1 MSVSRETPALSVS
14 TFLRRFSS
22 LRLSK
27 ALAGSEVF
35 SMNHLPVSVIGIHL
49 LSQFTRDE
57 KFKLLTL
64 CDTGKSAENL
74 YNFCYNLLPD
84 SVFYYPADV
93 DERFAIP
100 GFNLELERYRSEA
113 LHFTNKP
120 KIGGLIISTAEA
132 ANAPLI
138 APEPTKAPQDY
149 SIRAGSTLDR
159 SRFLVDLQNWG
170 YIKEDITVSP
180 KTFSVRG
187 GIVDLFPLH
196 STYPVRIEFFGSQV
210 ESMRLFNPL
219 SQRMIQSIENIEVYP
234 PISFSE
240 KKGRKRSLISCL
252 DPTVRQFLISNHS
265 QVFSGI
271 AKFLNVFEIIKHL
284 TSGHLKDGRTLVVDN
299 IEINLGRFAFY
310 IFIEN
315 DQQQKK
321 MESFLPSNVIYV
333 KGLLEKGFLTREYAL
348 CVLSY
353 AEIFNHLPEIKT
365 RWGMEATALLPQ
377 QAFSSL
383 DELRWNDYLVHKDF
397 GIGRYRGLVMIK
409 TREKI
414 QQECIKVEYAAGGVV
429 YVPIDRFDK
438 IHKLVSTG
446 NKEPVLSSLGSS
458 RWKMRVR
465 RARESAREI
474 VKDLILL
481 YSTRSKKR
489 GFQYDKNDRFYEALT
504 ASFPYTETLDQQ
516 SSIEAVIQDME
527 GDYPMDRLICGDVGF
542 GKTEVALRAAV
553 KAIVSGKKV
562 LFLTPT
568 TILADQHY
576 ISTYSRFNDLGLR
589 VELLSRFKTRKE
601 QRSIIGQMKKGLVDI
616 VIGTHRLLQDDV
628 LFPDLGLLII
638 DEEHRFGVKHKEK
651 LKHLKNTVDV
661 LTLSAT
667 PIPRTLQ
674 QAIIGI
680 RDVSRIA
687 TPPKARKPIR
697 TYVQYFDWDR
707 VKVAI
712 QHELDRNGQI
722 YFLHNTISQLPFYLE
737 KLVALFPDH
746 TITIANG
753 QMKSRELEKII
764 LAFFKNEI
772 DILICTT
779 IVESGLDVS
788 NANTIIINGA
798 QQFGLS
804 QLYQIR
810 GRVGR
815 SYRQAYC
822 YLLIPRGFSLG
833 LDALRRLKAIEQ
845 YTALGS
851 GFEIAT
857 KDLEIRGAGN
867 MFGYKQSGHI
877 AAVGFELYCSLLQ
890 EALLESRKDQSTRT
904 AESIKVKL
912 DLPATLDGSYVPLV
926 QDRLYFY
933 QQIAEAN
940 SIDRIQDI
948 RSELQDRFGSPPSAA
963 ENLLLASRYRI
974 SFNRSSVTSINIK
987 SNSVIITLRE
997 VKPFPTAEEFLK
1009 KLSGELSQVGLFYHM
1024 KPVKNQTLVI
1034 HFQTDDRDQS
1044 MWIANLFVS
1053 LFSISIVA

>member
-1 MSVSRETPALSVS
+1 MSVSRETPALSVPG
-14 TFLRRFSS
+14 FLRRFASHRAS
-22 LRLSK
+22 R
-27 ALAGSEVF
+27 ALAGPEGF
-35 SMNHLPVSVIGIHL
+35 YLNHLPVPVVGIYL
-49 LSQFTRDE
+49 LSQFSGDE
-57 KFKLLTL
+57 KIKLLAL
-64 CDTGKSAENL
+64 CDSGKSAENL
-74 YNFCYNLLPD
+74 YRFCYNLLPN
-84 SVFYYPADV
+84 SVFYYPADS
-93 DERFAIP
+93 DEHFTIP

-113 LHFTNKP
+113 LHFTRTP
-120 KIGGLIISTAEA
+120 GLGGLLISTEA
-132 ANAPLI
+132 ASEASLI
-138 APEPTKAPQDY
+138 TPEPTRASQDY
-149 SIRAGSTLDR
+149 SIRAGSSLDR
-159 SRFLVDLQNWG
+159 SSFLKNLQNWG
-170 YIKEDITVSP
+170 YLQEDVTVSP

-187 GIVDLFPLH
+187 GIVDLFLLH

-219 SQRMIQSIENIEVYP
+219 SQRMIQSIETIEVYP
-234 PISFSE
+234 PISVSE
-240 KKGRKRSLISCL
+240 NEDRKRSLISYL
-252 DPTVRQFLISNHS
+252 DPTVRQFRIPSRS
-265 QVFSGI
+265 QAHDDI
-271 AKFLNVFEIIKHL
+271 TRPQNVFEKIKNI
-284 TSGHLKDGRTLVVDN
+284 TADRLKEGVALVIDNKELKLDKFTLFV
-299 IEINLGRFAFY
+299 
-310 IFIEN
+310 FIEN
-315 DQQQKK
+315 SQLQKK
-321 MESFLPSNVIYV
+321 MESLLPNDVIYV
-333 KGLLEKGFLTREYAL
+333 KGLLENGFLARKYAL

-353 AEIFNHLPEIKT
+353 AEILDRLPEIKT
-365 RWGMEATALLPQ
+365 RWSMEATSLLPQ

-383 DELRWNDYLVHKDF
+383 NDLQWNDYLVHKDF
-397 GIGRYRGLVMIK
+397 GIGRYRGLVMVDTK
-409 TREKI
+409 EGVR
-414 QQECIKVEYAAGGVV
+414 QECIKVEYASGGVV

-438 IHKLVSTG
+438 IHKLVATG
-446 NKEPVLSSLGSS
+446 AKEPTLSTLGSS
-458 RWKMRVR
+458 RWNMRVR

-474 VKDLILL
+474 VKDLVLL
-481 YSTRSKKR
+481 YSSRSKKR
-489 GFQYDKNDRFYEALT
+489 GFQYDKNDRFFEALET
-504 ASFPYTETLDQQ
+504 SFPYTETPDQQ
-516 SSIEAVIQDME
+516 SAIEAVIQDME
-527 GDYPMDRLICGDVGF
+527 GYYPMDRLICGDVGF

-576 ISTYSRFNDLGLR
+576 ISTHSRFNALGLR

-601 QRSIIGQMKKGLVDI
+601 QRSIIEQMEKGHVDI
-616 VIGTHRLLQDDV
+616 VVGTHRLLQDDV
-628 LFPDLGLLII
+628 LFPGLGLLII
-638 DEEHRFGVKHKEK
+638 DEEHRFGVRHKEK
-651 LKHLKNTVDV
+651 LKHLKNKVDV

-697 TYVQYFDWDR
+697 TYVQYFNWDR

-712 QHELDRNGQI
+712 QHELDRNGQV
-722 YFLHNTISQLPFYLE
+722 YFLHNMVSQLPFYQE
-737 KLVALFPDH
+737 KLAALFP
-746 TITIANG
+746 TNTVAIANG

-764 LAFFKNEI
+764 LAFFNDEI

-779 IVESGLDVS
+779 IIESGLDVS

-798 QQFGLS
+798 QHFGLS

-833 LDALRRLKAIEQ
+833 AEALHRLKAIEQ

-877 AAVGFELYCSLLQ
+877 AAVGFEMYCSLLQ
-890 EALLESRKDQSTRT
+890 DALLESRKDASTQI
-904 AESIKVKL
+904 AESVKVKL

-933 QQIAEAN
+933 QQIADIQ
-940 SIDRIQDI
+940 STDRIQDL
-948 RSELQDRFGSPPSAA
+948 RSELLDRFGPLPPAA

-974 SFNRSSVTSINIK
+974 SLFRSSITSIDIK
-987 SNSVIITLRE
+987 SNSVTITLKE
-997 VKPFPTAEEFLK
+997 VTPFLSVEALLQ
-1009 KLSGELSQVGLFYHM
+1009 KLSEELSRIDLSYHM

-1034 HFQTDDRDQS
+1034 HFQTGDRDLS
-1044 MWIANLFVS
+1044 IWVADLFVS